1 MKRYTFLHFCFD
13 MIMTLITGGL
23 WTIWLFFK
31 FLRSNS

>member
-13 MIMTLITGGL
+13 MIMAVVTGGL
-23 WTIWLFFK
+23 WLIWLFFK